1 MDIIKKPDAI
11 DSLISTINDDSAAKD
26 FEKARNDINELVE
39 TTKDAINELALIAKQ
54 TQEPRAFEVLGKLID
69 SAVNASKSN
78 LDLQAKI
85 RTLSCLHTSVIEKSK
100 TINNNLVFAGS
111 TADLQKM
118 LKEIGNNGPRDIT
131 PKQS

>member
-85 RTLSCLHTSVIEKSK
+85 RTLSGLHTSVIDKAK

>member
-85 RTLSCLHTSVIEKSK
+85 RTLSGLHTSVIEKSK

-118 LKEIGNNGPRDIT
+118 LKEIGNNGPRDIP

>member
-11 DSLISTINDDSAAKD
+11 DSLISTINDDIAAKD

-85 RTLSCLHTSVIEKSK
+85 RTLSGLHTSVTDKAK

>member
-85 RTLSCLHTSVIEKSK
+85 RTLSGLHTSVIEKSK